1 MNIKLTIAILIS
13 AVLNINAANRWRQE
27 SSPHFTLYSSYDG
40 GTNHSI
46 LLSLEDARRYW
57 ASKVGVTHLPDPVVM
72 AVKSNWEYFPLAGYR
87 NTTAFSTALL
97 NGKDAMIVT
106 DLRFE
111 KEALIRYKYAHF
123 VLEHAYHLPWWLEEG
138 MANVYST
145 LSVAGDQAVI
155 GKYRIDLGMMAAN
168 RERRGGADVAGLLSG
183 SRPQDFRMTTGENQF
198 AADAGSLV
206 HMLMLSPQYAS
217 EFNEFLA
224 LVNRGESS
232 EAALRAVYDKTPGQV
247 QADLARY
254 VWHKWPNKHVA
265 LPSSHSAVQFG
276 PAIELSSASVWQI
289 KVSIADGQ
297 RGLGLISDPRTM
309 PDTDPRWHHV
319 LCFHWLVDPLLSPPA
334 DALTKTDSISEAV
347 LPRPSVSR

>member
-1 MNIKLTIAILIS
+1 MNIKVTIAILIS
-13 AVLNINAANRWRQE
+13 AALNINAATRWRQE
-27 SSPHFTLYSSYDG
+27 SSPHFTLYSSYDR

-57 ASKVGVTHLPDPVVM
+57 ASKVGETHLPDPVVM

-111 KEALIRYKYAHF
+111 KEDLIRYKYAHF

-145 LSVAGDQAVI
+145 LSVAGNEAVI

-168 RERRGGADVAGLLSG
+168 PDRQWGADVAGLLSG

-232 EAALRAVYDKTPGQV
+232 EAALRAVYDKTPGQI
-247 QADLARY
+247 QA
-254 VWHKWPNKHVA
+254 
-265 LPSSHSAVQFG
+265 
-276 PAIELSSASVWQI
+276 
-289 KVSIADGQ
+289 
-297 RGLGLISDPRTM
+297 
-309 PDTDPRWHHV
+309 
-319 LCFHWLVDPLLSPPA
+319 
-334 DALTKTDSISEAV
+334 
-347 LPRPSVSR
+347 